1 VDSVNNSNEVKFPL
15 SSLHFREM
23 VYWNV
28 RKELGS
34 TGRPG
39 GWWCSAVL
47 LSKRMGH
54 GRDHRVV
61 GVQGDLYIKSN
72 PLLKQVPYSRSHR

>member
-1 VDSVNNSNEVKFPL
+1 VNNSNEVKFPL

-39 GWWCSAVL
+39 GWWCWRVWL

-72 PLLKQVPYSRSHR
+72 PLQKQVPYSRSHR